1 MYKKSSYKIIP
12 ISLLFVLIIIIAC
25 TSKNKLDYL
34 GQDTPG
40 MTPTVFS
47 PEILDDYENKQS
59 PVFSPDGKSLYITI
73 VTPPRDFS
81 TFFMNK
87 RNDHWIK
94 PYIPDYFKQN
104 NIRYPFVSPDGKK
117 LFFVIVDSREED
129 DKIIYNSDI
138 FTADIISTGF
148 WDQPKKL
155 VPIINSEYHERSP
168 SVTRD
173 GTLYFYS
180 DRVGGMGGVDIYRSL
195 LKDGHYIEPEN
206 LGNKVNSEHNEYN
219 PFISPDES
227 YLLFNSNDRP
237 DSFGSHDIYIS
248 FRKNDES
255 WTEVK
260 NLGSIV
266 NTAASESKPYI
277 SPDGEYLFFSSSR
290 NKIFEIFW
298 VNTQIIEELKSEVIK

>member
-1 MYKKSSYKIIP
+1 MYRRSSYKTIP
-12 ISLLFVLIIIIAC
+12 ISLLFVLLIIIAC

-47 PEILDDYENKQS
+47 PEILGDYENKQS

-87 RNDHWIK
+87 LNDHWIK

-117 LFFVIVDSREED
+117 LFFVIMDSREENG
-129 DKIIYNSDI
+129 KIIYNSDI
-138 FTADIISTGF
+138 FTADIISTDF
-148 WDQPKKL
+148 WDQPQKL
-155 VPIINSEYHERSP
+155 GPIINSEYHERSP

-180 DRVGGMGGVDIYRSL
+180 DRDGGMGGLDIYRSP

-206 LGNKVNSEHNEYN
+206 LGNKVNSEHLEGN

-227 YLLFNSNDRP
+227 YLLFNSNGRP
-237 DSFGSHDIYIS
+237 DSYGSHDIYVS
-248 FRKNDES
+248 FRKNDGS
-255 WTEVK
+255 WTKAK
-260 NLGSIV
+260 NLGFIV
-266 NTAASESKPYI
+266 NTPASESKPYI
-277 SPDGEYLFFSSSR
+277 SPEGKYLFFSSSR
-290 NKIFEIFW
+290 NKNFEIFW
-298 VNTQIIEELKSEVIK
+298 VDTKIIEELKTDMLK

>member
-1 MYKKSSYKIIP
+1 MYRKSTYKTIP
-12 ISLLFVLIIIIAC
+12 ISLLSLLIIILAC
-25 TSKNKLDYL
+25 TSKTELDYL
-34 GQDTPG
+34 GQATPG
-40 MTPTVFS
+40 TTPIVFS
-47 PEILDDYENKQS
+47 PEILGNYENKQS

-73 VTPPRDFS
+73 IKTPRDFS

-87 RNDHWIK
+87 RNAHWMK
-94 PYIPDYFKQN
+94 PHIPDYFKQN

-117 LFFVIVDSREED
+117 LFFVIMDSPEENG
-129 DKIIYNSDI
+129 KIIYNSDI

-148 WDQPKKL
+148 WDQPQKL
-155 VPIINSEYHERSP
+155 EPIINSEYHERSP

-180 DRVGGMGGVDIYRSL
+180 DREGGMGGVDIYKSIL
-195 LKDGHYIEPEN
+195 NDGHYLEPEN

-237 DSFGSHDIYIS
+237 DSYGSHDIYVS
-248 FRKNDES
+248 FRKNDGS

-260 NLGSIV
+260 NLGAIV
-266 NTAASESKPYI
+266 NTTASESKPYV
-277 SPDGEYLFFSSSR
+277 SPDGKFLFFSGIR
-290 NKIFEIFW
+290 NKRFEIFW
-298 VNTQIIEELKSEVIK
+298 VDTQIIEELKSEVII

>member
-1 MYKKSSYKIIP
+1 MYRKSSYKTIP
-12 ISLLFVLIIIIAC
+12 ISILFVLLIIIAC
-25 TSKNKLDYL
+25 TSKTKLDYL

-47 PEILDDYENKQS
+47 PEILGNYENKQS

-73 VTPPRDFS
+73 IKPPRDFS

-87 RNDHWIK
+87 RNTHWTK
-94 PYIPDYFKQN
+94 PFIPDYFKQN

-117 LFFVIVDSREED
+117 LFFVIMDSREEGG
-129 DKIIYNSDI
+129 KIIYNSDI
-138 FTADIISTGF
+138 FTADVISTGV
-148 WDQPKKL
+148 WDQL
-155 VPIINSEYHERSP
+155 HRLGPIINSEYHERSP

-180 DRVGGMGGVDIYRSL
+180 DRDGGMGGVDIYRSL

-206 LGNKVNSEHNEYN
+206 LGDKVNSEHNEYN

-227 YLLFNSNDRP
+227 YLLFNSNNRP
-237 DSFGSHDIYIS
+237 DSHGSHDIYIS
-248 FRKNDES
+248 FRKDDGS

-260 NLGSIV
+260 NLGARV
-266 NTAASESKPYI
+266 NTTASESKPHV
-277 SPDGEYLFFSSSR
+277 SPDGNFLFFSSSR
-290 NKIFEIFW
+290 SKIFEIFW
-298 VNTQIIEELKSEVIK
+298 VNTQIIEELKTEVLK

>member
-1 MYKKSSYKIIP
+1 MG
-12 ISLLFVLIIIIAC
+12 C
-25 TSKNKLDYL
+25 TSKTELDYL

-40 MTPTVFS
+40 ITPTVFS
-47 PEILDDYENKQS
+47 PDILANYENKQS

-73 VTPPRDFS
+73 VAPPRDFS
-81 TFFMNK
+81 TFFMDKQNS
-87 RNDHWIK
+87 HWIT

-117 LFFVIVDSREED
+117 LFFVIVDSREEGG
-129 DKIIYNSDI
+129 KIIYNSDI
-138 FTADIISTGF
+138 FAADIISTGF
-148 WDQPKKL
+148 WDQPHRL
-155 VPIINSEYHERSP
+155 GPIINSEYHERSP

-180 DRVGGMGGVDIYRSL
+180 DRNGGMGGVDIYRSL

-227 YLLFNSNDRP
+227 YLLFNSNARP
-237 DSFGSHDIYIS
+237 DSYGSHDIYIS
-248 FRKNDES
+248 FRKHDGS

-266 NTAASESKPYI
+266 NTAASESKPCV
-277 SPDGEYLFFSSSR
+277 SPDGKFLFFSSSR
-290 NKIFEIFW
+290 NKNLEIFW
-298 VNTQIIEELKSEVIK
+298 VNTQIIEELKTEVLK